1 MTEFQLTCPLGSK
14 CEEIRDNKAYRCAWY
29 TKLQGNNP
37 QTGVAMDESACAIAW
52 LPLLQ
57 IENTRSGH
65 STAAAVESLRN
76 TVAEGPVQQIRLN

>member
-29 TKLQGNNP
+29 TKLVGKNP
-37 QTGVAMDESACAIAW
+37 QTGADVDEHACAIAW
-52 LPLLQ
+52 LPVLQ

-76 TVAEGPVQQIRLN
+76 VVAETPVQQIRLC